1 MKTTQSIAILLA
13 LGSLTLSGQVIAAC
27 TGPSMNHTQL
37 TNKFE
42 GNTVC
47 ATRGNDSWQ
56 EYHQAGGAL
65 IDWKRGPNHKVDPS
79 KQVGT
84 WSIHGTGS
92 NARLRYNY
100 GSAGTFSYRVY
111 DNGGGSY
118 SFCDGGELPVTV
130 RSGQVAC

>member
-13 LGSLTLSGQVIAAC
+13 LGSLALSGQVMAAC
-27 TGPSMNHTQL
+27 AGTPLDETQL
-37 TNKFE
+37 EGTFG

-56 EYHQAGGAL
+56 EYHQVGGAL
-65 IDWKRGPNHKVDPS
+65 IDWKRGPNDTVDPS

-84 WSIHGTGS
+84 WSIQGTGG
-92 NARLRYNY
+92 NASMVYDY
-100 GSAGTFSYRVY
+100 GSGGTFSYQVY

-118 SFCDGGELPVTV
+118 SFCDGGELTVTV
-130 RSGQVAC
+130 RPGQGAC